1 MIDKSQYRLLPANR
15 LDEFEGYDRV
25 VAQNHI
31 SNCGCIIVSPEYG
44 DPIDDEYM
52 LEEIYSQIDGLKESV
67 IKRGKVVKLTE
78 NDLKYIV
85 LESINRITENNY
97 KNRYTKMI
105 AAKHAAGKSKDEIRQ
120 ELSDYFAKIAAMS
133 DMNKDRSIKTMDP
146 HEQEFNNQ
154 ITSSTFD
161 IDFRDLYNDDIY

>member
-1 MIDKSQYRLLPANR
+1 MLKMIDKSQYRLLPANR

-85 LESINRITENNY
+85 LESNGSILVYISKSEPSSASVQINPSY
-97 KNRYTKMI
+97 
-105 AAKHAAGKSKDEIRQ
+105 
-120 ELSDYFAKIAAMS
+120 
-133 DMNKDRSIKTMDP
+133 
-146 HEQEFNNQ
+146 
-154 ITSSTFD
+154 
-161 IDFRDLYNDDIY
+161 